1 MVISVVGTKA
11 CNAFTTAIP
20 SFSTSAGARISAA
33 ASTTKSTISSSTIP
47 VTTTSSNIL
56 VKVTDC
62 TFASKRRY
70 FDVPIH
76 YASSKSN
83 NENYDE
89 HALLNNLK
97 RTCIKQFLTQ
107 RSFQSFMFLLTD
119 LRDPHTSDWIE
130 RFLDTPSLLDYHG
143 TGAFNMTKFENWD
156 TYFIE
161 MIQMPM
167 ERIIVQAR
175 RSQTR
180 GRRLFNSGSR
190 NNPYLQQDHLVEIP
204 IDINPSSLASRIMA
218 VREQISREFC
228 IDLDLIR
235 IANDQILPS
244 YEENMKIGR
253 RSEDERLYERTAMIS
268 LTNNMAMQDF
278 ISSPIRKGS
287 FDLLQLLSLHESIH
301 RVLRW
306 YKDAGSGKEVSFV
319 WLRDYYFDNV
329 AEYFDGCQRYGR
341 ADDFIEGLLQAVPTI
356 RTTGVNVKNKLVDPL
371 SIASDILDMRSQV
384 LMEWMHIVEHTTQ
397 DHMGLRKNI
406 LTQQA
411 KEWTQETVDS
421 LQVVDA
427 AAAKDDSGMG
437 SFE

>member
-1 MVISVVGTKA
+1 
-11 CNAFTTAIP
+11 
-20 SFSTSAGARISAA
+20 
-33 ASTTKSTISSSTIP
+33 
-47 VTTTSSNIL
+47 
-56 VKVTDC
+56 
-62 TFASKRRY
+62 
-70 FDVPIH
+70 
-76 YASSKSN
+76 
-83 NENYDE
+83 
-89 HALLNNLK
+89 
-97 RTCIKQFLTQ
+97 
-107 RSFQSFMFLLTD
+107 
-119 LRDPHTSDWIE
+119 
-130 RFLDTPSLLDYHG
+130 
-143 TGAFNMTKFENWD
+143 
-156 TYFIE
+156 
-161 MIQMPM
+161 
-167 ERIIVQAR
+167 
-175 RSQTR
+175 
-180 GRRLFNSGSR
+180 
-190 NNPYLQQDHLVEIP
+190 
-204 IDINPSSLASRIMA
+204 
-218 VREQISREFC
+218 
-228 IDLDLIR
+228 
-235 IANDQILPS
+235 
-244 YEENMKIGR
+244 MKIGR
-253 RSEDERLYERTAMIS
+253 RSEDEHLYERTAMIS

-371 SIASDILDMRSQV
+371 SIASDILDMRSEV
-384 LMEWMHIVEHTTQ
+384 LVEWMHIVEHTAQ